1 MTPLKTIGTMVVFVL
16 LSTILTVVFDFL
28 TLQDKHLKISTMSV
42 KNKCYL
48 HLLLNMLVMI
58 N

>member
-28 TLQDKHLKISTMSV
+28 TLQDKHLKICTMSV

>member
-28 TLQDKHLKISTMSV
+28 TLQDKHLKIRTMSV